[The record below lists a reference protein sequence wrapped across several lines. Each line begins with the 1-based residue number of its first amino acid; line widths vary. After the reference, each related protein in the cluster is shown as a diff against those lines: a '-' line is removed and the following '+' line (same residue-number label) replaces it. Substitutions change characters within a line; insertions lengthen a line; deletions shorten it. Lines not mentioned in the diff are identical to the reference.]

1 MKFELLPF
9 QQQAVDK
16 LRLYLHVALGTY
28 KKTDVPQVIS
38 FTAPTGAGK
47 TIMLASLVESVY
59 HGNAEYPAQ
68 ADAIFVWLSD
78 SPELNKQSCD
88 KFLLYAD
95 GINHSQLVMIDDN
108 SFNQQFLDDGK
119 IYFLNTQKLGKSSNL
134 TKHSEKR
141 AFTIWQTLQNTIA
154 EKTDRI
160 YFIIDEAHRGMQGTA
175 AGRATTIM
183 QKFIKGS
190 NDDNLSP
197 VPLVIGMSAT
207 PERFN
212 NLVKES
218 SSTIHRVIVTNA
230 DVKNSGLLKERIIVI
245 YPDEKSNKSIAKD
258 MAILEAAAD
267 EWKLKC
273 EHWSQYLRD
282 NAEKIFQPIFVI
294 QVENSTA
301 NKISATDLDDCLK
314 KISERTGTIFEV
326 GEVVHTFGQTQADL
340 TLNNLRV
347 PYAEPASI
355 SGNDKIR
362 VVFFKENLS
371 TGWDC
376 PQAETMMSFRRA
388 VDSTYIAQLL
398 GRMIRTPLQ
407 QRIDSDDSLNEVH
420 LFLPYFAPDTVQKIV
435 DAFRQSEGEAIPAE
449 IIGEDLNNRKLAT
462 LTVKGV
468 NKIPPTSSRTNPS
481 SDDGL
486 FAFANIPSQLPAS
499 VIDVKSYDAP
509 NKIESGTSTES
520 SDNVEVAQVESAFDR
535 EEIVRAI
542 NLMALTTYKITGT
555 RIHDYLKSLFQ
566 LANFL
571 MRSGLS
577 TSTFNATVDEVADFI
592 RNYIEH
598 LKHLGNYDSLHREAQ
613 EFKLSAQIFDTFGK
627 PVLQALRQDLFVTTN
642 SDIERQL
649 NQAEFKLKN
658 MGVAYCYIK
667 KFAATPDDIDDCKID
682 VILFTKN
689 PACLDQLNDFA
700 RKNFHKLN
708 DSFRRQTV
716 NLMPNWKNEYDKI
729 VSNSD
734 SISKHNFYLPET
746 IAMTYDTDG
755 KPYSDHLFVDPKTG
769 TASFKL
775 NSWEKSVLEQERN
788 RVDFVC
794 WLRNPPNKSWA
805 LCIPYHNERNEVQAF
820 YPDFLIIR
828 RDDSG
833 YVVDILEPHDPNR
846 RDNIGKAQGLAKYAN
861 ENVSAG
867 RIQLIRGKISSGQ
880 QIFKRLDLAESSIRD
895 LVSHSNTN
903 NELDNIFEQY
913 SKNM

>member
-59 HGNAEYPAQ
+59 HGNADYPAQ
-68 ADAIFVWLSD
+68 SDAIFVWLSD

-218 SSTIHRVIVTNA
+218 QSTIHRVIVTNA

-301 NKISATDLDDCLK
+301 NKISATDIDDCLK
-314 KISERTGTIFEV
+314 KISERTGIIFEV
-326 GEVVHTFGQTQADL
+326 GQVVHTFRQTQADL
-340 TLNNLRV
+340 MLNNLRV

-355 SGNDKIR
+355 SGNDNIR

-388 VDSTYIAQLL
+388 VDATYIAQLL

-407 QRIDSDDSLNEVH
+407 HRIDTDDTLNEVH
-420 LFLPYFAPDTVQKIV
+420 LFLPYFDPDTVQKIV
-435 DAFRQSEGEAIPAE
+435 DAFRQSEGESIPTE

-468 NKIPPTSSRTNPS
+468 SKIPSPSPRSRTLPT

-486 FAFANIPSQLPAS
+486 FAFNSGSSTPVTIT
-499 VIDVKSYDAP
+499 DVSE
-509 NKIESGTSTES
+509 ESTATFNHVES

-535 EEIVRAI
+535 EEIVHAV
-542 NLMALTTYKITGT
+542 NHMALTTYKINST

-577 TSTFNATVDEVADFI
+577 HEIFNSTLDEVADFI
-592 RNYIEH
+592 RSYIEK
-598 LKHLGNYDSLHREAQ
+598 LKRLGSYDSLHREAR
-613 EFKLSAQIFDTFGK
+613 EFKLATQIFDTFGK
-627 PVLQALRQDLFVTTN
+627 PVHLALSQDLFVTSN

-658 MGVAYCYIK
+658 MGVSNRYIK
-667 KFAATPDDIDDCKID
+667 KFTATSDDIDDCKID
-682 VILFTKN
+682 VILFAKN
-689 PACLDQLNDFA
+689 PDCLDRLNDFA
-700 RKNFHKLN
+700 RKKFHSLN

-716 NLMPNWKNEYDKI
+716 NLTTGWQHEFDKI

-746 IAMTYDTDG
+746 IAMSHDNDG
-755 KPYSDHLFVDPKTG
+755 KPYSDHLFVDKKTG
-769 TASFKL
+769 TATIKL
-775 NSWEKSVLEQERN
+775 NGWEEATLTEERS
-788 RVDFVC
+788 RSDFVC

-805 LCIPYHNERNEVQAF
+805 LCIPYYNERNEVQAF

-833 YVVDILEPHDPNR
+833 FIVDILEPHDPNR
-846 RDNIGKAQGLAKYAN
+846 RDNIGKAKGLANYAK
-861 ENVSAG
+861 ENISTG
-867 RIQLIRGKISSGQ
+867 RIQLIRGKFSSGQ
-880 QIFKRLDLAESSIRD
+880 QIFKRLDLAKSSIRD
-895 LVSHSNTN
+895 LVSRSNTN

-913 SKNM
+913 SENM